1 MFSVHSDRTNAHLH
15 ETFND
20 FFALTFVRKHLSWAR
35 VQNAILEDRV
45 QEEGF
50 CPFFL
55 SFFFV
60 VPLRVGDTRSSA
72 GKCKS
77 CSGSQTQLLVQPWT
91 FDLSAD
97 KAT

>member
-50 CPFFL
+50 CPFFF

-91 FDLSAD
+91 FDLSVD